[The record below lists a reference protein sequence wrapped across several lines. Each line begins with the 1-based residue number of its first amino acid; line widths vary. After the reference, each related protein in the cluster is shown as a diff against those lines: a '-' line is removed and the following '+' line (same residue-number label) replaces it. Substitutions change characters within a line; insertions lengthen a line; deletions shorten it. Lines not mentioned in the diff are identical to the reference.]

1 MRLCVSAQT
10 RWRGRLETVR
20 LWRLVRAA
28 SAGGAWKEG
37 SGDGDADRDVEFE
50 PEEDPER
57 AGLVEE

>member
-1 MRLCVSAQT
+1 MKRF
-10 RWRGRLETVR
+10 
-20 LWRLVRAA
+20 VRAA

-37 SGDGDADRDVEFE
+37 SGCGDADRDVKFE